1 MSFKNEFIEAVGL
14 LKIQTIE
21 KSFKNSKF
29 NF

>member
-21 KSFKNSKF
+21 KSFKKF
-29 NF
+29 EI